1 MDGATERQLPELPER
16 VTRWT
21 VDRHYT
27 ALVDSLRGDGPP
39 GAVSEAAH
47 EALVA
52 QVRTRFP
59 GAQVPDYVTRLG
71 QDTEETARE

>member
-1 MDGATERQLPELPER
+1 MDTTRQLPELPER
-16 VTRWT
+16 ITRWT

-39 GAVSEAAH
+39 GAVSEAAY

-52 QVRTRFP
+52 QVRIRFP
-59 GAQVPDYVTRLG
+59 DAAVPDYVTRLG
-71 QDTEETARE
+71 QDIEETLHE